1 MQSTVTES
9 TAGHLTGYGST
20 SYRHYVL
27 LLLMLVYTL
36 NFIDR
41 TLIAVVAQPIIES
54 FQLTDAQWGLLY
66 GPPFAIFYA
75 IMGLPIALWADRSN
89 RVHIISLCI
98 VLWSI
103 MTALCGVAVGFFS
116 LLLFRIGVAIGE
128 AGCTPPA
135 NSLIGDYFIAR
146 KRATALGIYSMGV
159 TLGSVLAN
167 VFGGPIAQMQGT
179 DVGNWVIG
187 IGFGWLLGHLDW
199 ANIEGWRIAFVVVG
213 LPGVLVAMLVWA
225 SIKEPPRGY
234 SDPPSQSADTVPDWR
249 ETFAE
254 LRQKPSFW
262 WMAIAASLV
271 AFVGY
276 GLISF
281 QAPFLQREHGLSVR
295 EAALQFGAPL
305 SLLAAVGTFLGG
317 YITERATARFPT
329 AMAWVPA
336 LGIAMAV
343 PAYAAAFFAEDLT
356 WVFVLWGIGA
366 VCHYSYLGAQYNIG
380 QGVVSNRSRATA
392 IAVLLILVSLIGNGV
407 GPYFVGF
414 MSDFFMQQQ
423 LMALEPNTWLSP
435 EACKSGDV
443 ARTHSDELLCRAANS
458 AGLKYAMAVTASIF
472 LIASVCFLICARTL
486 KEDFVAELGG

>member
-9 TAGHLTGYGST
+9 TAGHLTGYGSA

-103 MTALCGVAVGFFS
+103 MTALCGVALGFVS
-116 LLLFRIGVAIGE
+116 LLMFRIGVAIGE

-146 KRATALGIYSMGV
+146 KRATALGVYSMGV

-167 VFGGPIAQMQGT
+167 VFGGPIAQMEGS
-179 DVGNWVIG
+179 DVGA
-187 IGFGWLLGHLDW
+187 WLDGTVLSWLFSGLEW
-199 ANIEGWRIAFVVVG
+199 ATIEGWRVAFVVVG
-213 LPGVLVAMLVWA
+213 LPGVLVALLVWLT
-225 SIKEPPRGY
+225 IKEPPRGY
-234 SDPPSQSADTVPDWR
+234 SDPPDRGADAAPGWSD
-249 ETFAE
+249 TFAE
-254 LRQKPSFW
+254 LKRKPSFW

-295 EAALQFGAPL
+295 DAALQFGAPL
-305 SLLAAVGTFLGG
+305 SLMAAAGTFLGG
-317 YITERATARFPT
+317 YFTERLTARLPT

-336 LGIAMAV
+336 VGITLAV
-343 PAYAAAFFAEDLT
+343 PAYIAAFFSSDLF
-356 WVFVLWGIGA
+356 WVFVFWGIGA
-366 VCHYSYLGAQYNIG
+366 VFHYSYLGAQYNIG

-392 IAVLLILVSLIGNGV
+392 IAVLLILVSLIGNGI

-414 MSDFFMQQQ
+414 MSDFFMQQE
-423 LMALEPNTWLSP
+423 LLTLDTHTWLSP
-435 EACKSGDV
+435 EACKSASV
-443 ARTHSDELLCRAANS
+443 TRSMTEETLCKAANS
-458 AGLKYAMAVTASIF
+458 TGLKWAMAATASIF
-472 LIASVCFLICARTL
+472 LIAAGGFLMCARTL
-486 KEDFVAELGG
+486 QRDFVAEL